1 MVTSEPGSAQA
12 GQRDLG
18 LAPDLGLVPDLAGR
32 RWQAIDPLLPVAQGW
47 PPGCGAELAV
57 DGPDGCLVAAGSC
70 EHWRAEPGSLDLI
83 EGAAVRFRLTPYIT
97 GPDALA
103 SLDPLLSRWREHL
116 AAVPE
121 AAGEDTAAVIGWP
134 SRDVTGV
141 RALMSHGLVPLGVI
155 AARPAD
161 RRPEVAAGCPP
172 GVRVRR
178 AASAD
183 LDVVVHMSME
193 VVRFDAHFG
202 GVIARPGATQ
212 ALRAEVAGLLAEH
225 EPWVWLAERD
235 DDPVGLLI
243 AEPPEVAGWI
253 APRTCRSPVAYLLA
267 LFVAPAERGAGVGA
281 ALTGYL
287 HRAAAA
293 ARVAVILLQ
302 YEQVNPLAVPFW
314 GQQGYRPLWTTWE
327 ARPARMLR

>member
-1 MVTSEPGSAQA
+1 MEPGSTRA
-12 GQRDLG
+12 GRR
-18 LAPDLGLVPDLAGR
+18 DLGLVPDLAGR
-32 RWQAIDPLLPVAQGW
+32 RWQAIDPLLPAAPGW
-47 PPGCGAELAV
+47 PAGCGAELAV

-83 EGAAVRFRLTPYIT
+83 EGAALRFRLTPYIT

-103 SLDPLLSRWREHL
+103 SLDKLLSRWREHV

-141 RALMSHGLVPLGVI
+141 RALVAHGLVPLGVI
-155 AARPAD
+155 AARSAS
-161 RRPEVAAGCPP
+161 RRPEMIAGCPP

-178 AASAD
+178 AAPAD
-183 LDVVVHMSME
+183 LDVVVHMGMQ

-202 GVIARPGATQ
+202 GVIDRPGAAQ

-235 DDPVGLLI
+235 DDPVGLLV

-253 APRTCRSPVAYLLA
+253 AARTCRSPVAYLLA

-281 ALTGYL
+281 ALAGYL
-287 HRAAAA
+287 HREAAA

-314 GQQGYRPLWTTWE
+314 GRQGYRPLWTTWE

>member
-1 MVTSEPGSAQA
+1 MEPGSVRA
-12 GQRDLG
+12 GRR
-18 LAPDLGLVPDLAGR
+18 DLGLVPDLAGR
-32 RWQAIDPLLPVAQGW
+32 RWQAIDPLLPAAQGW
-47 PPGCGAELAV
+47 PPGCGAELTV
-57 DGPDGCLVAAGSC
+57 DGPDGSLVAAGSC
-70 EHWRAEPGSLDLI
+70 GHWRAEPGSLDLI
-83 EGAAVRFRLTPYIT
+83 EGAALRFRLTPYIT

-103 SLDPLLSRWREHL
+103 SLGTLLSRWREHV

-121 AAGEDTAAVIGWP
+121 AAGEDTAAVVSWP

-141 RALMSHGLVPLGVI
+141 RALVAHGLVPLGVI
-155 AARPAD
+155 AARPAN
-161 RRPEVAAGCPP
+161 RRPELTAGCPP

-178 AASAD
+178 AAPAD
-183 LDVVVHMSME
+183 LDVVVRMGME

-202 GVIARPGATQ
+202 GVIERQGTAQ

-235 DDPVGLLI
+235 GEPAGLLI
-243 AEPPEVAGWI
+243 AERPQAASWI
-253 APRTCRSPVAYLLA
+253 APRTRRSPVAYVLA
-267 LFVAPAERGAGVGA
+267 LFVAPPERGAGVGA

-293 ARVAVILLQ
+293 AGVAVILLQ

-314 GQQGYRPLWTTWE
+314 GHQGYRPLWTTWE